1 MIRGIVLPKE
11 AIIHRQIITH
21 LRSLGA
27 WVFKVHGS
35 PYQTV
40 GVPDL
45 LVSYRGRFY
54 AMEVKQPGKQLS
66 LIQAKTIEAIRA
78 TGSVAGRV
86 ESVEDAV
93 ALLGEYA
100 PE

>member
-1 MIRGIVLPKE
+1 MSRESIIVRNIMNE
-11 AIIHRQIITH
+11 
-21 LRSLGA
+21 LRSRGA

-45 LVSYRGRFY
+45 LVSYQGRFY
-54 AMEVKQPGKQLS
+54 AMEVKQPGKPLS
-66 LIQAKTIEAIRA
+66 LIQAKTIEDIRA
-78 TGSVAGRV
+78 TGAVAGRV